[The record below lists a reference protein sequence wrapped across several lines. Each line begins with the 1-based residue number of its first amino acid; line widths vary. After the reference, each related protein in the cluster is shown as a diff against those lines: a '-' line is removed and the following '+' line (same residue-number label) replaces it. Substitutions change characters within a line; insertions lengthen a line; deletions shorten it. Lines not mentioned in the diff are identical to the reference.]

1 MFEPRIQI
9 VLTRELNRMVM
20 GEKPK
25 TGNLGNSKP
34 MPGTLA
40 KPIETPPPHTFPRI
54 YDKRIL
60 KLQSS
65 NPLSDF

>member
-9 VLTRELNRMVM
+9 LLTRELNRMVM

-25 TGNLGNSKP
+25 KGNLGNSKP

-40 KPIETPPPHTFPRI
+40 KPIENPPPPTHFREYMTNA
-54 YDKRIL
+54 Y
-60 KLQSS
+60 
-65 NPLSDF
+65 